1 MYWPLQVYTYIL
13 SHTVMYCAAL
23 TCTSI
28 NVSAELN
35 LKDVN
40 VSGYTYFT
48 VLVLIL
54 IAVPY
59 STGLNL
65 LCTLTELGFGI
76 KQKCY
81 IFGLCQVIYLVI
93 SVPGASI
100 LSPSCLKTRGR
111 PNKTK
116 CFFFQPQFLSS
127 LLTRASL
134 FLLGNVCIDSNAQ
147 SGLKRVKISFTV
159 NFYWCFKTWI

>member
-1 MYWPLQVYTYIL
+1 MYWPLQVYTYKL

-35 LKDVN
+35 LKGVN
-40 VSGYTYFT
+40 VLGYTYFT

-54 IAVPY
+54 IDVPY

-65 LCTLTELGFGI
+65 LCTWTELGFGI

-116 CFFFQPQFLSS
+116 CFFFNLNSS
-127 LLTRASL
+127 LATTH
-134 FLLGNVCIDSNAQ
+134 
-147 SGLKRVKISFTV
+147 SGKSISFRKCMHR
-159 NFYWCFKTWI
+159 F

>member
-1 MYWPLQVYTYIL
+1 
-13 SHTVMYCAAL
+13 MYCAPL

-35 LKDVN
+35 LKGVN
-40 VSGYTYFT
+40 VLGYTYFT

-93 SVPGASI
+93 YIPGASI

-116 CFFFQPQFLSS
+116 QNVFFSTSISS
-127 LLTRASL
+127 PATH
-134 FLLGNVCIDSNAQ
+134 
-147 SGLKRVKISFTV
+147 SGKSISSRKCMHRF
-159 NFYWCFKTWI
+159 